1 MLRSSLVLS
10 HNNNRSSVV
19 VVNNVLGRI
28 RTCCRSYYYSSSSSS
43 SSSLLAGNE
52 ESSLILL
59 SKGFDS
65 DDPITTTAAKAT
77 TIVKRNDNHI
87 IDLRNINNDIN
98 IRFFSTKQHYSNN
111 ANNNAQILTSGHH
124 HRRGHHHM
132 SSLISSSYYLSQQ
145 KRHISET
152 VNNATT
158 TTTTTIV
165 EESAVDIEESGGSD
179 SCSDLEKEDSNS
191 TMIDIPGAQTG
202 GKKLAIVFTCTVCDT
217 RSAKQ
222 FTEQA
227 YKNGVVIVTCP
238 GCNNQHLIADNL
250 GYFQDNK
257 DEGGGWNIEKA
268 LQKMGVGGDNNNS
281 NVKVVNNDNVLE
293 LSIEDIFG
301 KDNIRT
307 ATEEAE
313 AVLESNNKK

>member
-1 MLRSSLVLS
+1 
-10 HNNNRSSVV
+10 
-19 VVNNVLGRI
+19 
-28 RTCCRSYYYSSSSSS
+28 
-43 SSSLLAGNE
+43 
-52 ESSLILL
+52 
-59 SKGFDS
+59 
-65 DDPITTTAAKAT
+65 
-77 TIVKRNDNHI
+77 
-87 IDLRNINNDIN
+87 
-98 IRFFSTKQHYSNN
+98 
-111 ANNNAQILTSGHH
+111 
-124 HRRGHHHM
+124 
-132 SSLISSSYYLSQQ
+132 LSQQ

-152 VNNATT
+152 VNKVTT
-158 TTTTTIV
+158 TEESTVV
-165 EESAVDIEESGGSD
+165 EESGSD
-179 SCSDLEKEDSNS
+179 ININEDNS

-227 YKNGVVIVTCP
+227 YMNGVVIVTCP
-238 GCNNQHLIADNL
+238 GCHNQHLIADNL

-268 LQKMGVGGDNNNS
+268 LQQMGVDGDNKN

-301 KDNIRT
+301 HDNIRT

-313 AVLESNNKK
+313 AVLSNNNMK

>member
-10 HNNNRSSVV
+10 HNSNRLSVV

-28 RTCCRSYYYSSSSSS
+28 RTCCRSYYSSSSSS

-111 ANNNAQILTSGHH
+111 ANNNAPILTSGHHHH

-132 SSLISSSYYLSQQ
+132 SSLITSSYYLSQQ

-158 TTTTTIV
+158 TTIV

-179 SCSDLEKEDSNS
+179 SCSSDLEKEDSNS

-227 YKNGVVIVTCP
+227 YRNGVVIVTCP

-268 LQKMGVGGDNNNS
+268 LQKMGVDGENNNN